1 MMIDG
6 FILNYFWRERFSE
19 ILLLHQKIKYFHD
32 KLFDTLTIFT
42 SPYFVTPKP
51 HFLGK
56 LIFAIFC
63 FSSAEGKSDLESH
76 HQH

>member
-32 KLFDTLTIFT
+32 KLFDTLTIFRLENFHQ
-42 SPYFVTPKP
+42 S
-51 HFLGK
+51 
-56 LIFAIFC
+56 IFC
-63 FSSAEGKSDLESH
+63 HTKATFFR
-76 HQH
+76 